1 LADFLPN
8 WDISRFFFYIL
19 FAGRNSEAAM
29 GRGHYI
35 FKGLSGT
42 GSFLSVQV
50 KSMCEGRQ
58 YGELTGSVQPSLG
71 LVAVAHS
78 LPPSSITEIKMHTN
92 VFMFR
97 ASLDM
102 KLIFLD
108 QRQEIFSTS
117 KSVFTTLYRK
127 FETSIPRNETALP
140 RFQFLHS
147 RIWERFKYYHDR
159 SYLEFHSLPKLKRN

>member
-1 LADFLPN
+1 MHSCTHWLRP
-8 WDISRFFFYIL
+8 
-19 FAGRNSEAAM
+19 RNSPTPLA
-29 GRGHYI
+29 
-35 FKGLSGT
+35 FGLVYESAIGQQRLT
-42 GSFLSVQV
+42 TSLCNLVQV

-117 KSVFTTLYRK
+117 KFVFTTLYRK
-127 FETSIPRNETALP
+127 FETSVPRNETARPSFPISTFMFIVFDTL
-140 RFQFLHS
+140 L
-147 RIWERFKYYHDR
+147 YM
-159 SYLEFHSLPKLKRN
+159 

>member
-1 LADFLPN
+1 MLCQYYYSLGLAL
-8 WDISRFFFYIL
+8 
-19 FAGRNSEAAM
+19 
-29 GRGHYI
+29 
-35 FKGLSGT
+35 
-42 GSFLSVQV
+42 FLSVQV

-108 QRQEIFSTS
+108 QRQEI
-117 KSVFTTLYRK
+117 
-127 FETSIPRNETALP
+127 I
-140 RFQFLHS
+140 
-147 RIWERFKYYHDR
+147 I
-159 SYLEFHSLPKLKRN
+159 

>member
-1 LADFLPN
+1 
-8 WDISRFFFYIL
+8 
-19 FAGRNSEAAM
+19 
-29 GRGHYI
+29 
-35 FKGLSGT
+35 
-42 GSFLSVQV
+42 
-50 KSMCEGRQ
+50 MCEGRQ

-117 KSVFTTLYRK
+117 KSVFATLYRK
-127 FETSIPRNETALP
+127 FEQSIPRNETARPSFPISTFMFIVFDTLLHI
-140 RFQFLHS
+140 QFLIIFL
-147 RIWERFKYYHDR
+147 RISVFLFRTTAAAFIYA
-159 SYLEFHSLPKLKRN
+159 PVI

>member
-1 LADFLPN
+1 
-8 WDISRFFFYIL
+8 
-19 FAGRNSEAAM
+19 
-29 GRGHYI
+29 
-35 FKGLSGT
+35 
-42 GSFLSVQV
+42 V

-108 QRQEIFSTS
+108 QRQEIIIYIFMF
-117 KSVFTTLYRK
+117 KSFFDSRKGLKGQSLETVDLMFLSQFWAGKSLVSNLVFCY
-127 FETSIPRNETALP
+127 
-140 RFQFLHS
+140 
-147 RIWERFKYYHDR
+147 FKN
-159 SYLEFHSLPKLKRN
+159 L

>member
-1 LADFLPN
+1 MLCL
-8 WDISRFFFYIL
+8 SSIL
-19 FAGRNSEAAM
+19 L
-29 GRGHYI
+29 
-35 FKGLSGT
+35 LSGT
-42 GSFLSVQV
+42 GPFYPGRSKVKYRGRSPNKHFGSMSRDMHSCTHWLRPRSSPLPAHLDSYTRALLVSQDRRQLFVTPLVQV

-108 QRQEIFSTS
+108 QRQDI
-117 KSVFTTLYRK
+117 
-127 FETSIPRNETALP
+127 I
-140 RFQFLHS
+140 
-147 RIWERFKYYHDR
+147 I
-159 SYLEFHSLPKLKRN
+159 